1 MSVRS
6 DATPRVRPP
15 AVDTPSI
22 NGEIVSLYRRA
33 FAEGVKP
40 KLGQFGSLASLHQYR
55 HVYAVTLKYLVPG
68 GEALDW
74 GCGNGHFA
82 YFLLNHGIQVTG
94 FSFDRGPDFL
104 VSHPR
109 YSHVLGAVEDP
120 VRLPFPDESYQYVF
134 SVGVLEHVR
143 DTGGDECASMAEI
156 RRVLK
161 PGGYFLCFH
170 FPNRFG
176 WTERLGRALGAN
188 TYFHQQ
194 KYTRRQIKDMVAGA
208 GFDLLEW
215 GRYNFLPRN
224 KMMMPAGLCDSR
236 AGVAALNFVDDIL
249 SKSLRIFTT
258 NHYFVGQKR
267 A

>member
-1 MSVRS
+1 MRIRS
-6 DATPRVRPP
+6 DGVRL
-15 AVDTPSI
+15 ANADAASI
-22 NGEIVSLYRRA
+22 NGEIISLYRQA
-33 FAEGVKP
+33 VAEGLKP
-40 KLGQFGSLASLHQYR
+40 KLGQFASLASLHQYR
-55 HVYAVTLKYLVPG
+55 HVYAVTLKYLAPG

-82 YFLLNHGIQVTG
+82 YFLLNHAIRVTG
-94 FSFDRGPDFL
+94 FSFDPAPDFI
-104 VSHPR
+104 VSHPHYR
-109 YSHVLGAVEDP
+109 HVLGAVEDP
-120 VRLPFPDESYQYVF
+120 VRLPFPDERYQYVF

-143 DTGGDECASMAEI
+143 DTGGNEAASLAEI

-176 WTERLGRALGAN
+176 WTEPVGSALGVN
-188 TYFHQQ
+188 WYFHQQ

-208 GFDLLEW
+208 GFELVEW

-224 KMMMPAGLCDSR
+224 KLILPAGWRDSR
-236 AGVAALNFVDDIL
+236 VGVAALDFVDEML
-249 SKSLRIFTT
+249 STSLRIFTT
-258 NHYFVGQKR
+258 NHFFVGRKC